1 MRRHHDMGGL
11 PAGPVERTEH
21 EHAPWEKRVDAI
33 LRLLVAR
40 QVMTLDEL
48 RRGIEE
54 LGPGAYDELS
64 YFERWIRSISHVLLE
79 KGVVTV
85 HELALAIEAAKAR
98 RAAALACPK
107 TVAQA

>member
-21 EHAPWEKRVDAI
+21 DHAPWEKKVDAI
-33 LRLLVAR
+33 LRLLVAKK
-40 QVMTLDEL
+40 VMTLDEL

-64 YFERWIRSISHVLLE
+64 YFERWIRSITNILLE
-79 KGVVTV
+79 KGVLGV
-85 HELALAIEAAKAR
+85 HELGRAIEAAKAR
-98 RAAALACPK
+98 RAAAEACPK
-107 TVAQA
+107 TVPTA

>member
-21 EHAPWEKRVDAI
+21 ELAPWEKKVDAI
-33 LRLLVAR
+33 LRLLIAKK
-40 QVMTLDEL
+40 VMTLDEL

-64 YFERWIRSISHVLLE
+64 YFERWIRSITNVLLE
-79 KGVVTV
+79 KGVLTV
-85 HELALAIEAAKAR
+85 QELGLAIEAARAR
-98 RAAALACPK
+98 RAAAEACPK
-107 TVAQA
+107 AHVEP

>member
-11 PAGPVERTEH
+11 PAGPVERIEH
-21 EHAPWEKRVDAI
+21 DLAPWEKKVDAV
-33 LRLLVAR
+33 LRLLTAKK
-40 QVMTLDEL
+40 VMTLDEL

-64 YFERWIRSISHVLLE
+64 YFERWIRSISNILLE

-85 HELALAIEAAKAR
+85 HELAVAIERAQQR
-98 RAAALACPK
+98 RAAAEACPK
-107 TVAQA
+107 TVPTP